1 MNFTYFLKNVNIC
14 TRKKFVRV
22 KINKKDGE
30 KMRNKVK
37 RLKNDLKL
45 INSMCCC
52 MCMIRSTRS

>member
-1 MNFTYFLKNVNIC
+1 MKEVC
-14 TRKKFVRV
+14 RG

-30 KMRNKVK
+30 KMRNRVK